1 MSFQSGVNITLGFG
15 VPGELLVDGP
25 MRADSLIVNS
35 NGATPNVIGYSFTKS
50 ASSNIAVAGGVIGTG
65 ASSFTASISGT
76 TMTVTAV
83 ASGSIQVGQ
92 NLAGI
97 TTTCAVTG
105 YLTGAGGTGTYT
117 VATSQTFTSG
127 SVTGS
132 GGTNTV
138 LAGVMVNPK
147 DKSLTGTLSGTLTPT
162 LAVADASQS
171 SFLTMGTIVIASA
184 TAAAIGDVIVYNVIT
199 GQLSA
204 VRPGAAYGNT
214 NALLPNTV
222 IYQYPTSVAG
232 LTAARL
238 TN

>member
-35 NGATPNVIGYSFTKS
+35 NGVTSNVIGYAFTKS
-50 ASSNIAVAGGVIGTG
+50 ASTNIAVAGGVIGTG

-97 TTTCAVTG
+97 TTPCAVTA

-117 VATSQTFTSG
+117 VATSQTFT
-127 SVTGS
+127 T
-132 GGTNTV
+132 
-138 LAGVMVNPK
+138 
-147 DKSLTGTLSGTLTPT
+147 SGTLTPT
-162 LAVADASQS
+162 LAVADNSQS

-184 TAAAIGDVIVYNVIT
+184 TAAAIGDVVVYNVIT

-214 NALLPNTV
+214 NALVPNTV
-222 IYQYPTSVAG
+222 IYQYPTTAAG
-232 LTAARL
+232 LVAARL

>member
-35 NGATPNVIGYSFTKS
+35 NGATSNVIGYAFTKS
-50 ASSNIAVAGGVIGTG
+50 ASTNIAVAGGVIGTG
-65 ASSFTASISGT
+65 SSSFTASISGT

-97 TTTCAVTG
+97 TTPCAVTG
-105 YLTGAGGTGTYT
+105 YVTGAGGTGTYT
-117 VATSQTFTSG
+117 VATSQTFASG
-127 SVTGS
+127 PATGS

-147 DKSLTGTLSGTLTPT
+147 DKATSGTTSGTLAAT
-162 LAVADASQS
+162 LAVADNSQA

-214 NALLPNTV
+214 NALVPNTV
-222 IYQYPTSVAG
+222 IYQYPTTAAG
-232 LTAARL
+232 LVAARL